1 MTLPHQYPF
10 RLVDRAGERR
20 AIVRLSGGA
29 YWQRQT
35 DLLQVP
41 WLVEAAA
48 QAAGLLL
55 VGDAGAEPTVRLAG
69 IETASLSRPIG
80 GGESIEIEARVAG
93 RLGRL
98 VRVEA
103 RASADGESV
112 GRLVLTLMQGG

>member
-1 MTLPHQYPF
+1 LSLPHRFPF

-20 AIVRLSGGA
+20 ALARWSA
-29 YWQRQT
+29 SSYWQRGH
-35 DLLQVP
+35 DLLQAT

-55 VGDAGAEPTVRLAG
+55 AQGPVEPTVLLAG
-69 IETASLSRPIG
+69 VELAALSRPIRC
-80 GGESIEIEARVAG
+80 GESVEIETRIAG

-103 RASADGESV
+103 RATVAAEAVGE
-112 GRLVLTLMQGG
+112 LVLTLMQES